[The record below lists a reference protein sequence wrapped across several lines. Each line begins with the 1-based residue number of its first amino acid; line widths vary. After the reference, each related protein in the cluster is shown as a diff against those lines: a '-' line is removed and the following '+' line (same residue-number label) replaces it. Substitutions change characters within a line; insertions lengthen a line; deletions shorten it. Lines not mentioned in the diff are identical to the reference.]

1 MSAKQSPQVD
11 PVTLET
17 KATPVLKPEQPIERV
32 LTPVEKPTLGR
43 IVHFNVAG
51 FGQEPVLRP
60 AIVIA
65 TDVFGKPDAVN
76 LVVFVSAGDFPLPPG
91 VGLKRPDVG
100 TRSYPAHAGWE
111 KEEARYGDGPGK
123 WTWPTRGEPETFDV
137 AA

>member
-1 MSAKQSPQVD
+1 MSVKQ
-11 PVTLET
+11 T
-17 KATPVLKPEQPIERV
+17 TPEASQKQEQPIERV
-32 LTPVEKPTLGR
+32 LTPVEKPTVGR

-60 AIVIA
+60 AIVLE
-65 TDVFGKPDAVN
+65 TGMFGHADGVRLA
-76 LVVFVSAGDFPLPPG
+76 VFVAASDFPLPPG

-111 KEEARYGDGPGK
+111 KECAGYGDGPGQ
-123 WTWPTRGEPETFDV
+123 WVWPTRGEPETFDV